1 MFRKNINLFGILPV
15 FFFSIFFTTACSYAL
30 EIIGTGFGSNLS
42 EAKQNALSDLSQQI
56 MVQVDSNITIKKRKK
71 DSNVSKD
78 IIQSLQTR
86 SSLPLIGVVFM
97 EQPLNEGK
105 LCVHAKL
112 DTQSIS
118 IYKKAMK
125 DTKKAILKHEKESK
139 SGSSQKKIKALES
152 VLKNMDIFSG
162 YKSVSIWLGIDEIPE
177 IEFTREYVE
186 NELFKI
192 TQQVDTIELAA
203 EIISKK
209 INQSDKIKN
218 KKIFIYPPVPFSSDE
233 ITPFSKAFYT
243 RFLSFTSPV
252 KSPETSE
259 VITRGSYSISKSGI
273 DLSYNAY
280 DRQGNI
286 IESGFVKI
294 LPQAYINYSPE
305 PSLTDFSELVKNG
318 IIVSDKLNI
327 DITTSKGKKHLLFNQ
342 GEKVN
347 LFARMTKP
355 GYFYILAHNLK
366 EEQYSYL
373 LDFYDSVGNE
383 KFIFNVSPEM
393 VNKWINIGE
402 FEVVPPFG
410 VEKLEIFAS
419 TKNPVEA
426 IPQTF
431 FDKTTKLYRLNKDP
445 SQAVVLTRALIRKN
459 REQTKAETAES
470 FITITTAKNQK

>member
-1 MFRKNINLFGILPV
+1 MPFKKTNLFIISSILL
-15 FFFSIFFTTACSYAL
+15 FSTILSNTFLQAS
-30 EIIGTGFGSNLS
+30 EITGTGSGSNLS

-56 MVQVDSNITIKKRKK
+56 MVQVDSSITIEKRKK
-71 DSNVSKD
+71 NSSVSKD
-78 IIQSLQTR
+78 VIQSLETR
-86 SSLPLIGVVFM
+86 TSLPLIGVVFSDSP
-97 EQPLNEGK
+97 QKDGK
-105 LCVHAKL
+105 IIVYAKL
-112 DTQSIS
+112 DTTKKD
-118 IYKKAMK
+118 IYKNAMS
-125 DTKKAILKHEKESK
+125 DTKKLILKNEKESRT
-139 SGSSQKKIKALES
+139 GPTKKRIKALES
-152 VLKNMDIFSG
+152 VLQLMDTFAG
-162 YKSVSIWLGIDEIPE
+162 YKAVSLWLGVDEIPD
-177 IEFTREYVE
+177 IEFTSAYIE
-186 NELFKI
+186 NEIFNL
-192 TQQVDTIELAA
+192 TTRVDTLELAA
-203 EIISKK
+203 EIISQK
-209 INQSDKIKN
+209 INQSEKVKN

-243 RFLSFTSPV
+243 RFLNFISPV
-252 KSPETSE
+252 NSPEKSE
-259 VITRGSYSISKSGI
+259 VITRGSYSINKSGI
-273 DLSYNAY
+273 DLSYNAW

-294 LPQAYINYSPE
+294 LPQAYINYTPE
-305 PSLTDFSELVKNG
+305 PSLKDFSELVKEG

-327 DITTSKGKKHLLFNQ
+327 DITTSKGKKHLLFSE
-342 GEKVN
+342 GERVN

-373 LDFYDSVGNE
+373 LDFYDSIGNE

-419 TKNPVEA
+419 TKNPAEA